1 MFRTLDGIGK
11 KYTYRLYISELADGG
26 WMYISRVFNLF
37 SGCVVVALPPVQ
49 SPSLRAA
56 NLLSSWRRGAS
67 VLREWVAFPPP
78 LEVTSSYPPP

>member
-37 SGCVVVALPPVQ
+37 SGCVAVALPPVQ
-49 SPSLRAA
+49 SPSLRAVRDITA
-56 NLLSSWRRGAS
+56 VFISDVDPDLVGS
-67 VLREWVAFPPP
+67 AFI
-78 LEVTSSYPPP
+78 

>member
-37 SGCVVVALPPVQ
+37 SGCVAVALPPVQ
-49 SPSLRAA
+49 SPSLRAVRDITA
-56 NLLSSWRRGAS
+56 VFISDVDPDLVGST
-67 VLREWVAFPPP
+67 FI
-78 LEVTSSYPPP
+78 